1 MNHEYVLTVGDWSCD
16 GHSFYHGYLLKS
28 NKSKDELVNAYRES
42 VIASNIV
49 FHNNDDSKYHKFYVD
64 YKTDETIDDED
75 IMMMENYGV
84 NIKAYLEESSYG
96 GYMFETP
103 EAFANVF
110 MEFIKKQLPDLK
122 YEIIDKTSEELNG
135 VEIFNGWWTEFN
147 VGIGYGIYTG
157 DNHHEDD
164 HGDHEEDEEY
174 EDEDEEND

>member
-16 GHSFYHGYLLKS
+16 GHSFYHQYLLKS
-28 NKSKDELVNAYRES
+28 NKSKDELVSAYRES

-49 FHNNDDSKYHKFYVD
+49 FHNNDSPEYHTFYVD
-64 YKTDETIDDED
+64 YNTDDIIDEKD
-75 IMMMENYGV
+75 IEMMENYGV
-84 NIKAYLEESSYG
+84 NIKRYIEESSYG

-122 YEIIDKTSEELNG
+122 YEIIDKSQKELDG

-147 VGIGYGIYTG
+147 CGIGYGIYTG
-157 DNHHEDD
+157 NNHFEDD
-164 HGDHEEDEEY
+164 HGESEEEDYDEEDE
-174 EDEDEEND
+174 DNN